1 MSKYTKQWMKLLKAE
16 TQNKRKAVAKRTKKL
31 FDSIFEDETIPKY
44 LNGKSDRQKDNS
56 SS

>member
-44 LNGKSDRQKDNS
+44 LNGKSDRKKDNS